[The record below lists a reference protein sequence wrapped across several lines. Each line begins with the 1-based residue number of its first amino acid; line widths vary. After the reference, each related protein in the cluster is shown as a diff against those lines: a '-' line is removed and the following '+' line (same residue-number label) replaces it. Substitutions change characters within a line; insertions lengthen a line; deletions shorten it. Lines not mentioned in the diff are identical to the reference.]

1 MASILVTGG
10 TGFIGSH
17 IVDLLLQ
24 KGHSVCVL
32 TSSSSVHPNIQ
43 AIQSKIKLIQG
54 DFGNKEL
61 LIQVL
66 KDMDYIF
73 HAAWT
78 TVPKTSS
85 ENPSYDAQSNII
97 GSIQLLEAAVLAGIK
112 RVVFVSTGGAIYGI
126 PRYNPIDEKHPVKPI
141 SAYGI
146 SKMAF
151 ERYLHFYFKNKGLDY
166 SILRIANAY
175 GPRQN
180 LRNQQ
185 GVIGIWL
192 QKILGGSPLEI
203 WGDGTVVRD
212 YVHVKDVAQAVVSI
226 LDYSGIR
233 RVFNIGSGKGY
244 SLNTILSL
252 CQKVSQR
259 QPDVHYKLGRSFDV
273 SKNVLNIEKAQKE
286 LGWTP
291 LIDLEEGIRDT
302 WDWIGT
308 LQIPKN

>member
-17 IVDLLLQ
+17 LVDLLIKQ
-24 KGHSVCVL
+24 GHHVSVL

-43 AIQSKIKLIQG
+43 AIQSKINLIHG
-54 DFGNKEL
+54 NFGNKEL
-61 LIQVL
+61 LIQSL
-66 KDMDYIF
+66 KSVDYIF

-97 GSIQLLEAAVLAGIK
+97 GSIQLLEAAVIAGIK

-126 PRYNPIDEKHPVKPI
+126 PRYNPIDEKHPVQPI

-151 ERYLHFYFKNKGLDY
+151 ERYLHFFLKNKGLDY
-166 SILRIANAY
+166 SIIRIANAY
-175 GPRQN
+175 GRRQN

-192 QKILGGSPLEI
+192 QKILHKTPLEI

-212 YVHVKDVAQAVVSI
+212 YIHVKDVARAIISV
-226 LDYSGIR
+226 LNYTGNR
-233 RVFNIGSGKGY
+233 RVFNIGSGQGY
-244 SLNTILSL
+244 SLNEILAL
-252 CQKVSQR
+252 CQKVSACQAE
-259 QPDVHYKLGRSFDV
+259 VHYKLSRSSDV
-273 SKNVLNIEKAQKE
+273 PKNVLNIEKAQKE
-286 LGWTP
+286 LAWKP

-308 LQIPKN
+308 L

>member
-1 MASILVTGG
+1 MASIFVTGG

-17 IVDLLLQ
+17 LVDLLLQ
-24 KGHSVCVL
+24 NGHSVCVL

-43 AIQSKIKLIQG
+43 AIQSKIKIIQG

-97 GSIQLLEAAVLAGIK
+97 GSIQLLEAAVIAGIK
-112 RVVFVSTGGAIYGI
+112 RVIFISTGGAIYGI
-126 PRYNPIDEKHPVKPI
+126 PRYNPIDEKHPVQPI

-166 SILRIANAY
+166 SIIRIANAY
-175 GPRQN
+175 GRRQN

-192 QKILGGSPLEI
+192 QKILSGSPLEI

-212 YVHVKDVAQAVVSI
+212 YVHVKDVAQAVVSL
-226 LDYSGIR
+226 LDYSGNR

-244 SLNTILSL
+244 SLNTILAL
-252 CQKVSQR
+252 CQKVSNR
-259 QPDVHYKLGRSFDV
+259 QPEVFYKLGRSFDV

-286 LGWTP
+286 LGWNP

-308 LQIPKN
+308 L